1 MLEVSK
7 DGRQRVIIE
16 AVKPEV
22 DCGRFPI
29 KRVIGEIIEVEA
41 AVFCDG
47 HDRVRAMVRH
57 RAAGS
62 AEWQEAPMQPLV
74 NDRWRAQ
81 FRVDRIGRHEY
92 TLIAWVDH
100 FRTWRHDLVRRDN
113 ERDILIALKTGAMLV
128 EAAASRANQDDRTS
142 LLHYAEALRDAVTG
156 SEGCAI
162 AVDPEL
168 ERLMDRHAER
178 RHITEYERILPVTVD
193 PIRARYSSWY
203 ELFPRSCGP
212 REDVHGTFADCEQRL
227 PDIARMGFDVVYL
240 PPIHPI
246 GRTFR
251 KGRNNTLEATPE
263 DVGSPW
269 AIGASEGGHKAIHPQ
284 LGTQEDFRRFIER
297 ARALD
302 IDVALDIAFQ
312 CAPDHPYVREHPT
325 WFRRR
330 ADGTVQ
336 YAENPPKKY
345 QDIYPFDFET
355 EDWQDLWHE
364 LKSVFTFWI
373 EQGVRVFRVDN
384 PHTKPFPMWEWL
396 ITEIKKAHPETIF
409 LSEAFTRPSIMHR
422 LAKLGFSQSY
432 TYFTW
437 RNTKH
442 ELTDYLIEL
451 AQHDSREYFRPNLWP
466 NTPDILSEFLQYGGR
481 SAFMLRVAL
490 AATMGANYGLYGPAY
505 ELLEHQAREP
515 GSEEYLD
522 SEKYQLRHWDL
533 SRPDSLAPFITRLNR
548 IRRDN
553 PALQRDWGL
562 RFHPVDNDML
572 LCYSKSAEGLG
583 GEENILIM
591 VANLDPHHAQSG
603 WIELP
608 LDSFGIGANDSYQ
621 AHDLLS
627 DARYLWQ
634 GPRNFVRLDPHA
646 APIHILRLRRR
657 LRSERDFDYFQ

>member
-92 TLIAWVDH
+92 TLIAWLDH
-100 FRTWRHDLVRRDN
+100 FRTWRHDLVRREN

-505 ELLEHQAREP
+505 ELLEHQARE
-515 GSEEYLD
+515 
-522 SEKYQLRHWDL
+522 
-533 SRPDSLAPFITRLNR
+533 
-548 IRRDN
+548 
-553 PALQRDWGL
+553 
-562 RFHPVDNDML
+562 
-572 LCYSKSAEGLG
+572 
-583 GEENILIM
+583 
-591 VANLDPHHAQSG
+591 
-603 WIELP
+603 
-608 LDSFGIGANDSYQ
+608 
-621 AHDLLS
+621 
-627 DARYLWQ
+627 
-634 GPRNFVRLDPHA
+634 
-646 APIHILRLRRR
+646 
-657 LRSERDFDYFQ
+657 